1 MNEQLTVFRHEN
13 VDVVDSREVANMIG
27 RNHKE
32 LLRDIRNY
40 AEILTKATER
50 NFALSDFFIPGNYTD
65 PTNRTLPCYYLTK
78 KGCDMVANKMTG
90 EKGVIFTAAYV
101 TAFEQMRQCIGS
113 GIPNKPLSMPEYLL
127 AQAQMMVEQ
136 EKKIRQLTELGE
148 RNTEAIRSIGSALNV
163 PTIDRDQWQQDMNS
177 FISKLSLDYSI
188 PHQTAYGDL
197 YGALEDKTGCD
208 LEARQRNMRRRL
220 EQQGAPY
227 KERQKITKLSAI
239 AVDSNLRTT
248 FEALV
253 QKYAAHLAAKKWGQ

>member
-1 MNEQLTVFRHEN
+1 MNTEIVNLTLSEN
-13 VDVVDSREVANMIG
+13 GQPVVSS
-27 RNHKE
+27 
-32 LLRDIRNY
+32 RDIAERFEKQHKDVLETIRNLT
-40 AEILTKATER
+40 AENSALLEMFYLSEYTTVQNKKLPMYYMNRDGFSLLAMGFTGSKALEWKLKYIEA
-50 NFALSDFFIPGNYTD
+50 F
-65 PTNRTLPCYYLTK
+65 
-78 KGCDMVANKMTG
+78 NKM
-90 EKGVIFTAAYV
+90 EEEI
-101 TAFEQMRQCIGS
+101 R
-113 GIPNKPLSMPEYLL
+113 NKQIKPMSTMEML
-127 AQAQMMVEQ
+127 ALQVKINQELVERVD
-136 EKKIRQLTELGE
+136 K
-148 RNTEAIRSIGSALNV
+148 NTEAIRSIGSALNV

>member
-1 MNEQLTVFRHEN
+1 MNTDIINLTLSEN
-13 VDVVDSREVANMIG
+13 GQPVVSS
-27 RNHKE
+27 
-32 LLRDIRNY
+32 RDI
-40 AEILTKATER
+40 AERFEKQHKHVLETIQNLTAENSALLEMFHLSEYTTVQNKKLPMYYMNRDGFSLLAMGFTGSKALEWKLKYIEA
-50 NFALSDFFIPGNYTD
+50 F
-65 PTNRTLPCYYLTK
+65 
-78 KGCDMVANKMTG
+78 NKM
-90 EKGVIFTAAYV
+90 
-101 TAFEQMRQCIGS
+101 EQELH
-113 GIPNKPLSMPEYLL
+113 NKPLTMPEYLL

>member
-1 MNEQLTVFRHEN
+1 MNTDIINLTLSEN
-13 VDVVDSREVANMIG
+13 GQPVVSS
-27 RNHKE
+27 
-32 LLRDIRNY
+32 RDIAEKFGKEHRNVIRDIEAY
-40 AEILTKATER
+40 
-50 NFALSDFFIPGNYTD
+50 
-65 PTNRTLPCYYLTK
+65 K
-78 KGCDMVANKMTG
+78 KDVLN
-90 EKGVIFTAAYV
+90 
-101 TAFEQMRQCIGS
+101 FEQMFFETEIPDSYNRPQRAYLMNRDGFSLLAMGFTGS
-113 GIPNKPLSMPEYLL
+113 KALEWKLKYIEAFNKMEQELRNKPLTMPEYLL

>member
-1 MNEQLTVFRHEN
+1 MNTDIINLTLSEN
-13 VDVVDSREVANMIG
+13 GQPVVSS
-27 RNHKE
+27 
-32 LLRDIRNY
+32 RDI
-40 AEILTKATER
+40 AERFEKQHKHVLETIQNLAAENSAAKSLFYESTFENRGKQYPMYYMNRDGFSLLAMGFTGSKALEWKLKYIEA
-50 NFALSDFFIPGNYTD
+50 F
-65 PTNRTLPCYYLTK
+65 
-78 KGCDMVANKMTG
+78 NKM
-90 EKGVIFTAAYV
+90 
-101 TAFEQMRQCIGS
+101 EQELR
-113 GIPNKPLSMPEYLL
+113 NKPLTMPEYLL